1 MMIYKGYVGEFELDS
16 DDDIFYGKL
25 IGINQLVTFEADNAH
40 DLRHAFYE
48 AVDDYLAF
56 CAEQN
61 IVPDTPFGRSLNV
74 QIGNELHHKAIMAS
88 QSSGLNAFVV
98 EAISEKLARLAM

>member
-1 MMIYKGYVGEFELDS
+1 MGEFSLDEN
-16 DDDIFYGKL
+16 DDIFYGKL

-61 IVPDTPFGRSLNV
+61 IVPDKPFKGSF
-74 QIGNELHHKAIMAS
+74 I
-88 QSSGLNAFVV
+88 
-98 EAISEKLARLAM
+98 